1 MIVLIYFAP
10 KHNSYSVRLV
20 INYSKEY
27 VFVKVKINFTKK
39 INKVR
44 MTCNIKQTVALVG
57 MMGSGKTVIGRGL
70 ARKLNASFID
80 LDQEII
86 KSANLEIEEIFNT
99 FGEGFFRDKEEKVLE
114 RLIYGAP
121 VVLATGGG
129 TLISKTNL
137 SLILNKTFSIWLK
150 SNPKIIWNRIKNK
163 KNRPLV
169 NNCKD
174 FSDFNEIYKS
184 REKLYKN
191 ANICVS
197 NNYNYSVEKMIEKTF
212 EGFNSYNQISY
223 HRKDKNA

>member
-1 MIVLIYFAP
+1 
-10 KHNSYSVRLV
+10 
-20 INYSKEY
+20 
-27 VFVKVKINFTKK
+27 
-39 INKVR
+39 

-86 KSANLEIEEIFNT
+86 KSANLEIHEIFNT

-150 SNPKIIWNRIKNK
+150 SNPKIIWNRI
-163 KNRPLV
+163 
-169 NNCKD
+169 
-174 FSDFNEIYKS
+174 
-184 REKLYKN
+184 
-191 ANICVS
+191 
-197 NNYNYSVEKMIEKTF
+197 
-212 EGFNSYNQISY
+212 
-223 HRKDKNA
+223 